1 MFYVPQS
8 QDQATD
14 RIRRGFPYFQIVLQP
29 IVDLDSE
36 TVYGYEALCRGK
48 RGENYT
54 ALISDMA
61 PCLIPAFDR
70 LAMARALRL
79 AARFRLEAKG
89 VKIAIN
95 LGPLTDTL
103 GRDAACVMR
112 LAKHYR
118 LGAASIML
126 ELSEDIRTHGDS
138 YAQIIGKHRAGG
150 VTVAIDDFGA
160 GYAGLNAL
168 ATCVPDVV
176 KIDRKLIQGIEC
188 NSAKKTIVGA
198 LSKVCRKLG
207 VMLIA
212 EGVETNLEYEI
223 LRGFGIRFMQGFLFA
238 RPTACEMSRVWFPG
252 KKTKHFPRITRG
264 DRVWLRNALRQ

>member
-1 MFYVPQS
+1 M
-8 QDQATD
+8 
-14 RIRRGFPYFQIVLQP
+14 RRLSVSIERVGF
-29 IVDLDSE
+29 
-36 TVYGYEALCRGK
+36 
-48 RGENYT
+48 
-54 ALISDMA
+54 
-61 PCLIPAFDR
+61 
-70 LAMARALRL
+70 
-79 AARFRLEAKG
+79 
-89 VKIAIN
+89 
-95 LGPLTDTL
+95 
-103 GRDAACVMR
+103 
-112 LAKHYR
+112 
-118 LGAASIML
+118 
-126 ELSEDIRTHGDS
+126 
-138 YAQIIGKHRAGG
+138 
-150 VTVAIDDFGA
+150 TVAIDDFGA

-252 KKTKHFPRITRG
+252 KKKLFPRITRE